1 MINAPALPRP
11 LFVPAADRSLS
22 PKAASPAATA
32 ELEAFG
38 KALQLEAPVL
48 LAAARAIT
56 LDDAEAE
63 DLVQATFELALRH
76 QASLREPAA
85 LRSWLLAIQA
95 REAFRLVRR
104 LRRFVR
110 FGPAVTEIALSTE
123 PDSDSV
129 AIRDALSSLSPR
141 VRAAVVLHHMAGLPV
156 AEVAAALGVSPNTV
170 KTQLKVGLAR
180 LRETLGDE

>member
-11 LFVPAADRSLS
+11 LFVRAADRPLN
-22 PKAASPAATA
+22 PDASPRADEAGLA
-32 ELEAFG
+32 EFGRALER
-38 KALQLEAPVL
+38 EAPVL
-48 LAAARAIT
+48 LAAARAMT

-76 QASLREPAA
+76 RSSLREPAA
-85 LRSWLLAIQA
+85 LRGWLLAIQT
-95 REAFRLVRR
+95 REAFRLIRR

-110 FGPAVTEIALSTE
+110 FDPSVTEIAARDPADE
-123 PDSDSV
+123 SV
-129 AIRDALSSLSPR
+129 SVRDALRTLSPR

-180 LRETLGDE
+180 LREVLGDE

>member
-1 MINAPALPRP
+1 VIDAPALPRP
-11 LFVPAADRSLS
+11 QFVRAADRPLTPGSAG
-22 PKAASPAATA
+22 KADAA

-38 KALQLEAPVL
+38 KALQREAPVL
-48 LAAARAIT
+48 LAAARAIM

-76 QASLREPAA
+76 RVSLREPAA
-85 LRSWLLAIQA
+85 LRGWLLTIQT

-110 FGPAVTEIALSTE
+110 FGAAVTEIAAPAE
-123 PDSDSV
+123 YNPDSV
-129 AIRDALSSLSPR
+129 AVRDALRSLSPR

-156 AEVAAALGVSPNTV
+156 AEVAAALGVSANTV

-180 LRETLGDE
+180 LREALDDE